1 MLIKAEQKNTRYSPQ
16 KARLIAN
23 AVKSL
28 PLDQAIDQ
36 LAVMQKKGS
45 DVLLKVLRQAMANAT
60 HNYGLSVADLEIN
73 EIIVNQGPM
82 YKRFRAVSRGRAHS
96 IIKKT
101 CHVKVILKTKQE
113 VSDKVAKLQSRKE
126 EVKNKNSKVK
136 STSQKEK
143 VTTPKGVPM
152 RAPKA
157 EKANITKGGSTAKIV
172 TPRTTS
178 K

>member
-23 AVKSL
+23 AVKVL
-28 PLDQAIDQ
+28 PLERAVDQ
-36 LAVMQKKGS
+36 LAVMDKKGS
-45 DVLLKVLRQAMANAT
+45 EVILKVLRQAMANAT
-60 HNYGLSVADLEIN
+60 HNYGLSLTDLEIN

-101 CHVKVILKTKQE
+101 CHVKVILKTKENVDEKAVKTKKAVVTKKTQPQTD
-113 VSDKVAKLQSRKE
+113 SK
-126 EVKNKNSKVK
+126 EVKAKTATVR
-136 STSQKEK
+136 
-143 VTTPKGVPM
+143 TPKT
-152 RAPKA
+152 
-157 EKANITKGGSTAKIV
+157 EKANVTKGGATAKIV